1 MYHKIRGPS
10 YAASSQVEPWPSS
23 IKREGLPHQL
33 QLAGDFVQLFFQRWS
48 QAETGE
54 RSCGNYG
61 LSRIANESGGNTATF
76 GLFLKPPQL
85 VCAGALQD
93 HFGHAVLQPESLHFP
108 ARFEKRRDGGVSHL
122 RREFSSRQLERLVY
136 NDNLFHVLVGGLF
149 FGAVY
154 IEPGI
159 A

>member
-1 MYHKIRGPS
+1 
-10 YAASSQVEPWPSS
+10 
-23 IKREGLPHQL
+23 
-33 QLAGDFVQLFFQRWS
+33 
-48 QAETGE
+48 
-54 RSCGNYG
+54 
-61 LSRIANESGGNTATF
+61 
-76 GLFLKPPQL
+76 
-85 VCAGALQD
+85 
-93 HFGHAVLQPESLHFP
+93 
-108 ARFEKRRDGGVSHL
+108 VSHL